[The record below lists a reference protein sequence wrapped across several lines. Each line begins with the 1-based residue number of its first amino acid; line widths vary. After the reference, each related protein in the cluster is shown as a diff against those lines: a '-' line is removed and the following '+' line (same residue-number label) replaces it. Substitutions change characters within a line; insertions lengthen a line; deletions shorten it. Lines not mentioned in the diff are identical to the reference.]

1 MKKTNRQVD
10 LKFRLMLQANVGY
23 LVRSLG
29 VAFLLFTLSLI
40 IFATFTVT
48 YAHTNLG
55 LFVGLICV
63 VSLLMS
69 ANLIIYILN
78 LSFRTGM
85 VVVMDRRGLVD
96 LASPVQWGLLKIQ
109 DIEYIKFS
117 YSLMGDFLKVKM
129 KHTLPVNTL
138 SGIRKWNAKLM
149 AIVDPSCVYIPLEV
163 LDVTRMNLETQLLH
177 FGALMKLSEE
187 DKLDSSQSL
196 LDLMK
201 EKYNVAEEK
210 PEKGKATTTA
220 PEGTVMM
227 RVPKLPQDTGTH
239 DGVELADLTGTG
251 FEIENETGNFDAPQ
265 KPGIQK
271 VSAGNT
277 STNHTFVPPEVDP
290 SASEK
295 SRLIQ
300 QISALKEYVKSKKLD
315 EKVCDIYTDYVSQF
329 PGWEEN
335 NDGRL
340 PIGVVK
346 ARFLDKRADYEE
358 VHFQYKDSTFQ
369 FSLRK
374 DIGPSD
380 MALLSVGFQGRVKMA
395 IRVSIEIAALE
406 PKDVEVFHRDHWEK
420 YFVDLYKVCIS
431 GRFGSQPMRELDA
444 ETRTVE
450 VDLARLKENFSSG
463 EDD

>member
-1 MKKTNRQVD
+1 MSVKKQVD

-40 IFATFTVT
+40 IFATFAVT
-48 YAHTNLG
+48 YSHTNLG
-55 LFVGLICV
+55 LIVGMICL
-63 VSLLMS
+63 VSLAMS

-85 VVVMDRRGLVD
+85 VLVMDRRGLVD

-109 DIEYIKFS
+109 EIEYIKFS

-129 KHTLPVNTL
+129 KQRLPLNTL

-149 AIVDPSCVYIPLEV
+149 AMVDPTCVYIPLEV

-201 EKYNVAEEK
+201 QKYDLDEKQSAVSSRAV
-210 PEKGKATTTA
+210 

-227 RVPKLPQDTGTH
+227 SVPKVPEDSVSQAE
-239 DGVELADLTGTG
+239 VELTEMTSTNYEVVND
-251 FEIENETGNFDAPQ
+251 TGNFDIPARSPASLIS
-265 KPGIQK
+265 PD
-271 VSAGNT
+271 T
-277 STNHTFVPPEVDP
+277 STNHTFVPPSLDP
-290 SASEK
+290 TLSEK

-300 QISALKEYVKSKKLD
+300 QISALKTYVKKRKLD
-315 EKVCDIYTDYVSQF
+315 EKVCDLYTDYVSQF
-329 PGWEEN
+329 PKWEQT

-346 ARFLDKRADYEE
+346 SRYLDQRADYEE
-358 VHFQYKDSTFQ
+358 VHFQFRDATFQ

-395 IRVSIEIAALE
+395 IRVTVEIAALE
-406 PKDVEVFHRDHWEK
+406 PKDVEVFHRDHWEQ
-420 YFVDLYKVCIS
+420 YFLDLYKVCIS

-444 ETRTVE
+444 ETRTLE
-450 VDLARLKENFSSG
+450 VDLDRLKENFSSG
-463 EDD
+463 DDD

>member
-1 MKKTNRQVD
+1 MKKQVD
-10 LKFRLMLQANVGY
+10 LKFRLMLQASVGY

-29 VAFLLFTLSLI
+29 LAFLLFTLSLI
-40 IFATFTVT
+40 IFATFVLT

-55 LFVGLICV
+55 LIVGVICIL
-63 VSLLMS
+63 SLLIS

-85 VVVMDRRGLVD
+85 ILTMDRRGLVD
-96 LASPVQWGLLKIQ
+96 LASPAQWGLLKIQ

-117 YSLMGDFLKVKM
+117 YSLVGDFLKIKM
-129 KHTLPVNTL
+129 KHKLPVETL
-138 SGIRKWNAKLM
+138 GGVRKWNARWVAM
-149 AIVDPSCVYIPLEV
+149 VDPFCVYIPLEI

-187 DKLDSSQSL
+187 DQLDSSQTL

-201 EKYNVAEEK
+201 EKYDLHNDKPALAPLSQEE
-210 PEKGKATTTA
+210 E
-220 PEGTVMM
+220 
-227 RVPKLPQDTGTH
+227 
-239 DGVELADLTGTG
+239 VELNDLTKTNY
-251 FEIENETGNFDAPQ
+251 EVVHKTGNFDMAQTKDP
-265 KPGIQK
+265 IS
-271 VSAGNT
+271 VST
-277 STNHTFVPPEVDP
+277 QETFTDHTFIPPELNP

-295 SRLIQ
+295 SRVVQ
-300 QISALKEYVKSKKLD
+300 QISALKSYVKQKKLD

-329 PGWEEN
+329 PQWEES

-340 PIGVVK
+340 PVGVVK
-346 ARFLDKRADYEE
+346 AHFLDKSADYEE
-358 VHFQYKDSTFQ
+358 VHFQYKDSSFE

-395 IRVSIEIAALE
+395 IRVSVEIAALE

-420 YFVDLYKVCIS
+420 SLLDLYRVCRA
-431 GRFGSQPMRELDA
+431 GRFGPPSMELDA
-444 ETRTVE
+444 ETATQVKV
-450 VDLARLKENFSSG
+450 VDLERLKENFSSG
-463 EDD
+463 EED